1 MNTNNYSD
9 RWREPSCPSEIRL
22 KDPDDVNV
30 PELDEIPAEFENKEH
45 WIEFQ
50 RQWFEDGLEIIATI
64 TARDDINASVAFAHL
79 SAIQNAFGISCERKR
94 LAVAWLASMWFVD
107 WTRADNVQEEPV
119 SPF

>member
-1 MNTNNYSD
+1 M
-9 RWREPSCPSEIRL
+9 
-22 KDPDDVNV
+22 

-45 WIEFQ
+45 WMEFQ
-50 RQWFEDGLEIIATI
+50 RQWFEDGLEVIATI

-79 SAIQNAFGISCERKR
+79 SAIQNTFDISCERKR